1 MSDEMLP
8 ARGVDVPRRE
18 KFRISDLGVVRWIFY
33 FRDARV
39 RVVGTQRVLF
49 LPLKQSP
56 GKLTQEGEV
65 WCRGRQP
72 GQCGGA
78 GERYRCCQLRLVR
91 YMRVCRPAAGG
102 AVRHCVW
109 CLGRLGVRFPGAST
123 EGSTASELPIIAKS
137 HRRSIRHLRHSCQF
151 AAIGSML
158 SETQPYLVAAVG
170 PLYV

>member
-56 GKLTQEGEV
+56 GKLTQGGV
-65 WCRGRQP
+65 GVGIRANA
-72 GQCGGA
+72 GGA

-91 YMRVCRPAAGG
+91 YMRVCVDPLRAVLCGGLRPLRLVLGG
-102 AVRHCVW
+102 PI
-109 CLGRLGVRFPGAST
+109 PGASR
-123 EGSTASELPIIAKS
+123 EGSTGGQ
-137 HRRSIRHLRHSCQF
+137 R
-151 AAIGSML
+151 GW
-158 SETQPYLVAAVG
+158 LVAAVPSLSAFPCTHFHG
-170 PLYV
+170 AEAIVDRSATSDTAAKLPP

>member
-91 YMRVCRPAAGG
+91 YMRVCVDPLRAVLCGGLRPLRLVLGG
-102 AVRHCVW
+102 PI
-109 CLGRLGVRFPGAST
+109 PGASR
-123 EGSTASELPIIAKS
+123 EGSTGGQ
-137 HRRSIRHLRHSCQF
+137 R
-151 AAIGSML
+151 GW
-158 SETQPYLVAAVG
+158 LVAAVPSLSAFPCTHFHG
-170 PLYV
+170 AEAIVDRSATSDTAAKLPP